1 MLLCTSGLG
10 QIWQM
15 SGVLNLSA
23 LADSTT
29 LLVSGAYQLLG
40 DFHTLP
46 QHILLFSSAC
56 RFLVTVSPSTFIGT
70 NKTHMHTHIERDF
83 MSLITTEL

>member
-1 MLLCTSGLG
+1 MLLYTSGLG

-15 SGVLNLSA
+15 LGVLNLSA
-23 LADSTT
+23 LTDSTA

-46 QHILLFSSAC
+46 QHMLFSSAC
-56 RFLVTVSPSTFIGT
+56 GFLVTVSPSTFIGT
-70 NKTHMHTHIERDF
+70 NKTQAHAHTERHF
-83 MSLITTEL
+83 FTSSIKTEL